1 MIQRARA
8 ALRERADVLTLAQGA
23 RRYVERDP
31 DVLRP
36 RIEGLG
42 AYMAFLYTRC
52 MLGIRN
58 HNFDLVVSG
67 SALTALPTL
76 HLAKRFG
83 ARSACIIYGLDTI
96 YESSLYQRV
105 YRHAMPRMNRVI
117 AISTATR
124 REAVARGIAPER
136 LIIIPPGCDAELFQ
150 APRDTENLRR
160 HWGLEGCKVI
170 LSAGR
175 LVRRKGVDRFIR
187 ECLPEVVLRVP
198 TVKLLVAGGNPEGAL
213 AHTDDVLA
221 SVEGAIRETGLDN
234 HVVVTGRLTS
244 EEMVAAFQLA
254 EVFILPVIPIEGDM
268 EGFGIVLLEAGA
280 AGVPVVATAIGGI
293 TDAVVDG
300 ETGVLVPPLDYS
312 AMASALIEL
321 LRDERRRLA
330 LGEGGRR
337 RALAEFNWTDISS
350 RYAEALLNA

>member
-8 ALRERADVLTLAQGA
+8 ALRERADVVTLAQGA

-36 RIEGLG
+36 RIEGLA

-254 EVFILPVIPIEGDM
+254 EVFILPVIPVEGDM

-321 LRDERRRLA
+321 LRDERIRLA